1 MHLSD
6 NAKKNI
12 IVWFS
17 CIYVFTTGSIL
28 FGWPAIYPI
37 AVDEGQYSELCVY
50 NTSST
55 SADFLEYSN
64 YSSYDS
70 SSEYERTKLC
80 PEQKVRLN
88 LVFTLGYL
96 FIGFSNLCGILTD
109 KIGPKLSN
117 MLGTTVNSSS
127 FFFPLLSF
135 QFIW

>member
-1 MHLSD
+1 MNLSD
-6 NAKKNI
+6 NVKKNI

-17 CIYVFTTGSIL
+17 CFYVFTTGSIL

-37 AVDEGQYSELCVY
+37 AVDEGQYNELCVY
-50 NTSST
+50 NTTFNSG
-55 SADFLEYSN
+55 DILEYSN
-64 YSSYDS
+64 SSSSDFSSYDS
-70 SSEYERTKLC
+70 SSEYEGTKLC

-117 MLGTTVNSSS
+117 ILGTSVK
-127 FFFPLLSF
+127 F
-135 QFIW
+135 